1 MTTAEAVVAVIVF
14 IACLVFLAWMSRHAR
29 GNDIEIPYEPPPVWR
44 SETTPTTT
52 TRKTPRP
59 KAPKPQEITR

>member
-1 MTTAEAVVAVIVF
+1 MTTTEAIVSAIMF

-44 SETTPTTT
+44 SETTTTT
-52 TRKTPRP
+52 YKTPKP
-59 KAPKPQEITR
+59 KAPKPQKVIK

>member
-1 MTTAEAVVAVIVF
+1 MTTTEAIVTVIVF

-44 SETTPTTT
+44 SETTTTT
-52 TRKTPRP
+52 YKTPKP
-59 KAPKPQEITR
+59 KAPKPQKVQR